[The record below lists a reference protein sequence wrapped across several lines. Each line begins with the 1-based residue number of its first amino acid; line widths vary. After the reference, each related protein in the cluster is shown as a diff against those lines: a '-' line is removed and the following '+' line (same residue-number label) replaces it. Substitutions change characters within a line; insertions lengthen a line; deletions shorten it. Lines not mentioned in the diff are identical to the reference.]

1 MFDLRQL
8 IAHLPPTNKPLR
20 IAARQLHWFRTAF
33 EAHAQLCGELMGCR
47 FQIDDLKLARAFV
60 RWLKNIEQQ
69 RPVNKTERREFF
81 EFAPSLMLRE
91 LIAEMPLKAT
101 KPPQQLVQGS
111 AAEFWPEGYVATTFC
126 LTVYAATMEQ
136 EFHTEVEIDKVI
148 DDLRSW
154 WSFRENANED
164 TSYAAGF
171 FQRVLGNE
179 PNWSMPAN
187 FNARYQRNL
196 T

>member
-8 IAHLPPTNKPLR
+8 ISNLPPTNKPLR

-47 FQIDDLKLARAFV
+47 FQLDELKLARAFV

-69 RPVNKTERREFF
+69 RPAQKTERREFF
-81 EFAPSLMLRE
+81 DFAPSLMLSE
-91 LIAEMPLKAT
+91 LIAEMPLIAT
-101 KPPQQLVQGS
+101 APRQQVGPGP

-126 LTVYAATMEQ
+126 LTVYAATIDQ
-136 EFHTEVEIDKVI
+136 EFHAEIKIDQVI

-171 FQRVLGNE
+171 FQKVLGNE
-179 PNWSMPAN
+179 PNWAMPAN
-187 FNARYQRNL
+187 FAARRHNPG
-196 T
+196 